1 MRWVLAL
8 AALSV
13 LGYCKDET
21 VTGHGGAD
29 ETWRLQSLD
38 GVAFKARATLRFPRE
53 GELAGTAPCNSYSGQ
68 QTAPYP
74 WFSAQSVTAT
84 ERACADL
91 EAEARYLRALAEMTL
106 VEVVGDI
113 LILSNAAGREMV
125 FHAGDGAE

>member
-1 MRWVLAL
+1 MRLALAL

-29 ETWRLQSLD
+29 EIWQLQSLD
-38 GVAFKARATLRFPRE
+38 GVAFKARATLRFPQE
-53 GELAGTAPCNSYSGQ
+53 GELTGTTPCNSYAGQ

-74 WFSAQSVTAT
+74 WFSAQAVTVT
-84 ERACADL
+84 TRACADQ
-91 EAEARYLRALAEMTL
+91 EAEGRYLRALAEMTL

-113 LILSNAAGREMV
+113 LILTNTAGREMV
-125 FHAGDGAE
+125 FRAGGGAE